1 MVINFVANWRMNLFL
16 SILFISAFQSCS
28 LEKAKLYEAWW
39 LEHQNLLFTSRQIVR
54 KEIRLPDWYLRLYSI
69 IFALGNLAKIPKEI
83 IISSVSLI
91 LLVSGALCLSL
102 GSWLIDQQQNKGCT
116 NSTQDW
122 FWCTTL
128 KGNSKIVKIAV
139 AVSSLPCAVTE
150 YVHESSLKAS
160 LHICVPV
167 GNRVAIMVPAE
178 AMTKGQAKTQDVC
191 SRQPQSHIDK
201 ASKRNAKVCQNKN
214 TIGYPAA
221 IEKQMKK
228 LYQTLSEKDKRRYA
242 GVEALKL
249 ERGGIVYIASVLACD
264 RKTVSKGIEEL
275 KNLSRRHVDQ
285 QRTRRRGAG
294 RKPYHMTH
302 EHIDE
307 QFLDVLKEHTAGD
320 PMREAVKW
328 TNLTPQEICQ
338 LLEQKYNT
346 RISKTVVCQILDK
359 HNYHRRKILKK
370 KTMKEVAY
378 RNQQFE
384 TIATYKASYLNSP
397 NPIIS
402 MDNKKKEYLGN
413 FYRNGYLYTQRA
425 LHCYDHDFPSF
436 AEGIIIPHGIYDI
449 KQNKGYIHLGTS
461 HETSEF
467 SCECLKEWWFKHGRY
482 DYPDASAIL
491 ILCDGGGSNSS
502 RHYIFKQDLQK
513 LVNEIGIA
521 IRIAHYPPYCSKWN
535 PIEHRLFPHVTR
547 ACQGVLFENIGIVQS
562 LMQKTKTRQGLEV
575 EVEILDKVYQTGRKA
590 TDDFRQ
596 NMGISFDESLPTLN
610 YTVVPSGEVI

>member
-1 MVINFVANWRMNLFL
+1 
-16 SILFISAFQSCS
+16 
-28 LEKAKLYEAWW
+28 
-39 LEHQNLLFTSRQIVR
+39 
-54 KEIRLPDWYLRLYSI
+54 
-69 IFALGNLAKIPKEI
+69 
-83 IISSVSLI
+83 
-91 LLVSGALCLSL
+91 
-102 GSWLIDQQQNKGCT
+102 
-116 NSTQDW
+116 
-122 FWCTTL
+122 
-128 KGNSKIVKIAV
+128 
-139 AVSSLPCAVTE
+139 
-150 YVHESSLKAS
+150 
-160 LHICVPV
+160 
-167 GNRVAIMVPAE
+167 
-178 AMTKGQAKTQDVC
+178 
-191 SRQPQSHIDK
+191 
-201 ASKRNAKVCQNKN
+201 
-214 TIGYPAA
+214 
-221 IEKQMKK
+221 MKK
-228 LYQTLSEKDKRRYA
+228 FYRTLSEKDKRRYA

-249 ERGGIVYIASVLACD
+249 ERGGIVYIASLFGCD

-275 KNLSRRHVDQ
+275 KKFSRRHVDQ
-285 QRTRRRGAG
+285 QRIRRRGAG
-294 RKPYHMTH
+294 RKPYHMIH

-307 QFLDVLKEHTAGD
+307 QFLNVLNEHTAGD
-320 PMREAVKW
+320 PMREAIKW

-338 LLEQKYNT
+338 LLEQKHN
-346 RISKTVVCQILDK
+346 RRVSKTVVRQIMDK

-384 TIATYKASYLNSP
+384 TIAGYKALYLNSP

-436 AEGIIIPHGIYDI
+436 AEGIIITHGIYDT

-467 SCECLKEWWFKHGRY
+467 SCECLKDWWFKHGRY
-482 DYPDASAIL
+482 DYPNANVIL

-535 PIEHRLFPHVTR
+535 PIEHKLFPHVTR
-547 ACQGVLFENIGIVQS
+547 ACQGVLFENIEIVQS

-596 NMGISFDESLPTLN
+596 NMGISFDESLPSLN
-610 YTVVPSGEVI
+610 YTVIPSGEVI